1 MALVG
6 DEDESEYYTAGD
18 EEFADVKHAQAAHS
32 TIVGNIIYAVSNQ
45 SAERFNLFFE
55 ALLQWHLLF
64 KLEPL
69 VHGVKHPRL
78 HITLPWKIAR
88 DIVRLEARLKR
99 RKKRLVYHI
108 YILS

>member
-55 ALLQWHLLF
+55 ASLQWHLLF

-69 VHGVKHPRL
+69 VHGVKRPRSEDASEAA
-78 HITLPWKIAR
+78 HNSA
-88 DIVRLEARLKR
+88 LENSSRYRAPRGPPPKCER
-99 RKKRLVYHI
+99 RG
-108 YILS
+108 